1 MDSYFK
7 PVELPQIVL
16 MRIRIPGLFKFSALV
31 LLILNPQAAFP
42 NQSMLILTPKDSTS
56 ESDEEIKITYGSK
69 GFELSSADENYKLQL
84 QSRLQFRYSY
94 PFDTDPVTFSDFQ
107 KEETQTFKI
116 NRARLKVGGNVFEQ
130 WIKFY
135 WEYDLPGG
143 NLLDFR
149 LMIEKFKFLQVKVGQ
164 WKIHYNRERIIS
176 SGKQQT
182 VERSILTRPFTIDR
196 QQGISFYGRIKANS
210 ILDFNYWFSLLTGTG
225 RGSRS
230 NDDNH
235 LMFMSRLQ
243 WNCFGRELGFTSSD
257 TEYHEEPAGL
267 IAIAGVTNR
276 SPYTRFSTAGGGQL
290 EGFEEGGTGQY
301 RVNQFLIE
309 TAFMFK
315 GLSWQQEFHWKE
327 INDKIN
333 SELTTML
340 GNYIQLGYFFN
351 HLWHLVPKPLEIAFR
366 YAIYNP
372 HTAIT
377 NNCRREY
384 SFDLNWFFKDHL
396 NKLTAEISYLDLQ
409 RSINDVVDGFRF
421 RLQWDV
427 SI

>member
-1 MDSYFK
+1 MINNRK
-7 PVELPQIVL
+7 N
-16 MRIRIPGLFKFSALV
+16 FSTCLSL
-31 LLILNPQAAFP
+31 LLILVHINLFAYNINSP
-42 NQSMLILTPKDSTS
+42 NETADSSSTN
-56 ESDEEIKITYGSK
+56 EETIKIGYGNK
-69 GFELSSADENYKLQL
+69 GIEFSADDGNYKLQI

-107 KEETQTFKI
+107 DEETQTFKI
-116 NRARLKVGGNVFEQ
+116 NRARLKAGGNVFQ
-130 WIKFY
+130 PWIKFY
-135 WEYDLPGG
+135 WEYDFPGS

-149 LMIEKFKFLQVKVGQ
+149 LMLEKFKLLKFKVGQ

-196 QQGISFYGRIKANS
+196 QQGVSFYGRLKGRNLA
-210 ILDFNYWFSLLTGTG
+210 DFNYWFSILTGTG

-230 NDDNH
+230 NDDKH

-243 WNCFGRELGFTSSD
+243 WNCFGRELSFTSSD
-257 TEYHEEPAGL
+257 TKYHNEPTGL

-276 SPYTRFSTAGGGQL
+276 SPYTRFSTGGGGQL
-290 EGFEEGGTGQY
+290 EGFEDGDPGQY
-301 RVNQFLIE
+301 RVNQFLVE

-315 GLSWQQEFHWKE
+315 GFSWQQEFHWKE

-333 SELTTML
+333 DEITFLI
-340 GNYIQLGYFFN
+340 GNYVQLGYFF
-351 HLWHLVPKPLEIAFR
+351 HYLWNVIPRPLEAAFR
-366 YAIYNP
+366 YANYNP
-372 HTAIT
+372 DRGRT
-377 NNCRREY
+377 NDNRREY
-384 SFDLNWFFKDHL
+384 SFNINWFFKEHL

-409 RSINDVVDGFRF
+409 RSLSEVVSGWRF

>member
-1 MDSYFK
+1 LQFGEQSDSSNAK
-7 PVELPQIVL
+7 
-16 MRIRIPGLFKFSALV
+16 
-31 LLILNPQAAFP
+31 
-42 NQSMLILTPKDSTS
+42 
-56 ESDEEIKITYGSK
+56 ESIKITYGKK
-69 GFELSSADENYKLQL
+69 GFELSTADGNYKLQI
-84 QSRLQFRYSY
+84 QSRFQFRYAY

-107 KEETQTFKI
+107 DEKTQTFKI
-116 NRARLKVGGNVFEQ
+116 NRARLKVGGNVFQ
-130 WIKFY
+130 PWIKYY
-135 WEYDLPGG
+135 WEYDFPGT

-149 LMIEKFKFLQVKVGQ
+149 LMLEKFKFLKFKVGQ

-196 QQGISFYGRIKANS
+196 QQGISFYGRLKGKGI
-210 ILDFNYWFSLLTGTG
+210 IDFNYWFSVLTGTG
-225 RGSRS
+225 RGSTS
-230 NDDNH
+230 NDDQH

-243 WNCFGRELGFTSSD
+243 WNCFGRGLSFTSSD
-257 TEYHEEPAGL
+257 TKYHKQPTGL

-276 SPYTRFSTAGGGQL
+276 SPYTRFSTGGGGQL
-290 EGFEEGGTGQY
+290 EGFESGDPGQY

-327 INDKIN
+327 INDKVN
-333 SELTTML
+333 TETTIL
-340 GNYIQLGYFFN
+340 IGNYVQLGYFF
-351 HLWHLVPKPLEIAFR
+351 HYLWNSFPKPLEVAFR
-366 YAIYNP
+366 FAVYNP
-372 HTAIT
+372 DI
-377 NNCRREY
+377 NIEGDQRREY
-384 SFDLNWFFKDHL
+384 SFDINWFFKDHL

-409 RSINDVVDGFRF
+409 RSVNDVVDGFRF

>member
-1 MDSYFK
+1 MYFNA
-7 PVELPQIVL
+7 VELPQIEL
-16 MRIRIPGLFKFSALV
+16 MTIRIPVLFKVPALV
-31 LLILNPQAAFP
+31 LLFLNSQVAFP
-42 NQSMLILTPKDSTS
+42 NQSLLGLTLADSTS
-56 ESDEEIKITYGSK
+56 ESEEAIKITYGSK
-69 GFELSSADENYKLQL
+69 GFELSTADGNYKLQL

-149 LMIEKFKFLQVKVGQ
+149 LMIEKYKFLQVKVGQ

-210 ILDFNYWFSLLTGTG
+210 ILDFNYWFSVLTGTG

-235 LMFMSRLQ
+235 LMFISRLQ

-257 TEYHEEPAGL
+257 TEYHEEPVGS
-267 IAIAGVTNR
+267 IAMAGVTNR
-276 SPYTRFSTAGGGQL
+276 SPYTRFSTSGGGQL
-290 EGFEEGGTGQY
+290 EGFEDGEAGQY

-333 SELTTML
+333 NELTTML
-340 GNYIQLGYFFN
+340 GNYIQIGYFFYYI
-351 HLWHLVPKPLEIAFR
+351 WHAIPKPLETAFR

-377 NNCRREY
+377 NNSRHEY
-384 SFDLNWFFKDHL
+384 SFSINWFFKEHL

-409 RSINDVVDGFRF
+409 RTLNEIVDGFRF